1 MYSKFRR
8 VFLFLVFFKSHYI
21 IDTKLKRFDILGIM
35 STKQLIIS
43 LLILSMI
50 AFILELIY
58 QAFRRAKQKHFSW
71 DRYLI
76 FASFPLAM
84 SALMMYGLGASYII
98 IFAVSA
104 IIGTFCEWLFGH
116 YYFRIVGE
124 KLWKY
129 KRLNITEYV
138 SLLTLPVWGFA
149 GILFAL
155 LGQIIIR
162 K

>member
-1 MYSKFRR
+1 MPTYQ
-8 VFLFLVFFKSHYI
+8 LV
-21 IDTKLKRFDILGIM
+21 
-35 STKQLIIS
+35 IS

-50 AFILELIY
+50 AFIAELIY
-58 QAFRRAKQKHFSW
+58 QSSSWAKRKHFSW

-76 FASFPLAM
+76 FATFPLAM
-84 SALMMYGLGASYII
+84 SALIIYGLGAPYSIV
-98 IFAVSA
+98 FAVSA
-104 IIGTFCEWLFGH
+104 IIGTFCEWLLGH

-138 SLLTLPVWGFA
+138 SLLTLPIWGFA
-149 GILFAL
+149 GLLFAF